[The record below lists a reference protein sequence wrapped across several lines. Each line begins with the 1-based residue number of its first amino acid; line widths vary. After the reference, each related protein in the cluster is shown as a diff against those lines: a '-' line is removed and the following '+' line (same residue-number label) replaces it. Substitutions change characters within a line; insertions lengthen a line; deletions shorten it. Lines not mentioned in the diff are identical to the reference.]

1 MKYLAAIG
9 VILMIWLAGLLAF
22 ADRIEMMTPA
32 VDPGRADGIVVLT
45 GASDARIN
53 EALRLLA
60 AGRGERLLVSG
71 VNRQVQR
78 GELREVTAGSNR
90 LFDCCVD
97 LGFEAEDT
105 VGNAQEIAAWAAAK
119 HYDSLIVVTSD
130 YHMPRAML
138 EIRGLMRHV
147 ELIAFPVITPSLN
160 ADSWWRTGTGQRRMV
175 VEYSKYLAVLLREAF
190 ARIVRPSPEPAAD
203 TGAEPSERN
212 RDA

>member
-1 MKYLAAIG
+1 MKYLAAVA

-22 ADRIEMMTPA
+22 ADRVEMMTPA
-32 VDPGRADGIVVLT
+32 ADPGRADGIVVLT

-78 GELREVTAGSNR
+78 RELREVTAGSNR

-105 VGNAQEIAAWAAAK
+105 VGNAQEIAAWSEAK
-119 HYDSLIVVTSD
+119 GYDSLIVVTSD
-130 YHMPRAML
+130 YHMPRSML
-138 EIRGLMRHV
+138 EIRGMMRGA
-147 ELIAFPVITPSLN
+147 ELVPYPVVTPSLN
-160 ADSWWRTGTGQRRMV
+160 ADSWWRTGAGQRRMV
-175 VEYSKYLAVLLREAF
+175 VEYSKYLAVLVREAL
-190 ARIVRPSPEPAAD
+190 ARVLRPSAEPDGAAE
-203 TGAEPSERN
+203 AEPSERAA
-212 RDA
+212 DA

>member
-1 MKYLAAIG
+1 MRYVAAVA
-9 VILMIWLAGLLAF
+9 VILIIWLAGLLAF
-22 ADRIEMMTPA
+22 ADRIERMTPA
-32 VDPGRADGIVVLT
+32 VDPGQADGIVVLT

-78 GELREVTAGSNR
+78 GELRQVTAGSNR

-119 HYDSLIVVTSD
+119 RYDSLIVVTSD

-138 EIRGLMRHV
+138 EIRGQMRTADLV
-147 ELIAFPVITPSLN
+147 PYPVATPSLN
-160 ADSWWRTGTGQRRMV
+160 ADSWWRTGTGQRRMLL
-175 VEYSKYLAVLLREAF
+175 EYSKYLAVLVREAF
-190 ARIVRPSPEPAAD
+190 GRLVPKTNPAEPVPSQQAAD
-203 TGAEPSERN
+203 A
-212 RDA
+212 

>member
-1 MKYLAAIG
+1 MKYLAAVA
-9 VILMIWLAGLLAF
+9 VILIIWLAGLLAF

-32 VDPGRADGIVVLT
+32 ADPGRADGIVVLT

-78 GELREVTAGSNR
+78 RELREVTAGSNR

-105 VGNAQEIAAWAAAK
+105 VGNAQEIAAWSEAK
-119 HYDSLIVVTSD
+119 GYDSLIVVTSD
-130 YHMPRAML
+130 YHMPRSML
-138 EIRGLMRHV
+138 EIRGMMRGA
-147 ELIAFPVITPSLN
+147 ELVPYPVVTPSLN
-160 ADSWWRTGTGQRRMV
+160 ADSWWRTGAGQRRMV
-175 VEYSKYLAVLLREAF
+175 VEYSKYLAVLVREAF
-190 ARIVRPSPEPAAD
+190 ARVLRPSAEPDGAAE
-203 TGAEPSERN
+203 AEPSERAA
-212 RDA
+212 DA

>member
-1 MKYLAAIG
+1 MKYLAAVA
-9 VILMIWLAGLLAF
+9 VILIIWLAGLLAF

-32 VDPGRADGIVVLT
+32 ADPGRADGIVVLT

-78 GELREVTAGSNR
+78 RELREVTAGSNR

-105 VGNAQEIAAWAAAK
+105 VGNAQEIAAWSEAK
-119 HYDSLIVVTSD
+119 GYDSLIVVTSD
-130 YHMPRAML
+130 YHMPRSML
-138 EIRGLMRHV
+138 EIRGMMRGA
-147 ELIAFPVITPSLN
+147 ELVPYPVVTPSLN
-160 ADSWWRTGTGQRRMV
+160 ADSWWRTGAGQRRMV
-175 VEYSKYLAVLLREAF
+175 VEYSKYLAVLVREAL
-190 ARIVRPSPEPAAD
+190 ARVLRPSAEPDGAAE
-203 TGAEPSERN
+203 AEPSERAA
-212 RDA
+212 DA

>member
-1 MKYLAAIG
+1 MRFLAAII
-9 VILMIWLAGLLAF
+9 VIAIIWLAGLLAF
-22 ADRIEMMTPA
+22 ADRIERMTPP

-53 EALRLLA
+53 EALHLLS

-105 VGNAQEIAAWAAAK
+105 IGNAQETAAWAAAK
-119 HYDSLIVVTSD
+119 RYDSLIVVTSD
-130 YHMPRAML
+130 YHVPRAML
-138 EIRGLMRHV
+138 EIRGQMRDA
-147 ELIAFPVITPSLN
+147 ELIPYPVATPSLN
-160 ADSWWRTGTGQRRMV
+160 ADSWWRTGLGQRRMI
-175 VEYSKYLAVLLREAF
+175 VEYSKYLAVLVREAV
-190 ARIVRPSPEPAAD
+190 ARLVSPSPTADPAEETPAD
-203 TGAEPSERN
+203 A
-212 RDA
+212 